1 MSYDIAEHLRVSAE
15 LLEHDESFA
24 TVTLLAIRGSA
35 PQIAGAKAIVTDQ
48 GIVAGTVGGG
58 KIENAAI
65 EYAKKTLAEFDGP
78 TAVVE
83 TWNLQTQIGMTCGG
97 EVTLFFE
104 FHRRVAW
111 PIAVFGAGHVAQAL
125 IPLLLTL
132 NCQVTCTDSRND
144 WIGKLHD
151 NPRLDKRCVPEPKS
165 VLPELAGN
173 TFFVLMSK
181 GHATDLPVLAEILRS
196 RRAPYLGVIGS
207 AQKASVLR
215 RDLKHLGIDADRI
228 DSFHCPIGLPL
239 GNNTPSEI
247 AISVAAQLIQVRDQL
262 GVFDHRSKSFQSRG
276 RLPVEVLPFEP
287 QAVTK

>member
-1 MSYDIAEHLRVSAE
+1 MSYDIAEHMRVAAD

-24 TVTLLAIRGSA
+24 TVTLLSIRGSA

-65 EYAKKTLAEFDGP
+65 EYAKKALSEIDGP
-78 TAVVE
+78 TTVVE

-97 EVTLFFE
+97 EVSLFFE
-104 FHRRVAW
+104 FHRRIGW

-125 IPLLLTL
+125 IPLLLKL
-132 NCQVTCTDSRND
+132 NCQVTCVDSRND

-151 NPRLDKRCVPEPKS
+151 HPRLCKRCVPEPKS
-165 VLPELAGN
+165 VLPELASN

-181 GHATDLPVLAEILRS
+181 GHATDLPVLAEILRT
-196 RRAPYLGVIGS
+196 RTAPYVGVIGS

-215 RDLKHLGIDADRI
+215 RDLKELGIGDDRI

-239 GNNTPSEI
+239 GNNTPTEI
-247 AISVAAQLIQVRDQL
+247 AISVAAQLIQVRDKL
-262 GVFDHRSKSFQSRG
+262 GVFDHRSKSF
-276 RLPVEVLPFEP
+276 
-287 QAVTK
+287 

>member
-1 MSYDIAEHLRVSAE
+1 MSYDIAEHLRVAAD
-15 LLEHDESFA
+15 LLEHGESFA
-24 TVTLLAIRGSA
+24 AVTLLAIRGSA

-65 EYAKKTLAEFDGP
+65 EYAKKTLSEFDGP
-78 TAVVE
+78 TTVVE

-125 IPLLLTL
+125 IPLLLKL
-132 NCQVTCTDSRND
+132 NCQITCIDSRND
-144 WIGKLHD
+144 WIEKLPAS
-151 NPRLDKRCVPEPKS
+151 PRLCKRCLPDPKS
-165 VLPELAGN
+165 VLPELASN

-181 GHATDLPVLAEILRS
+181 GHATDLPVLAEVLRS
-196 RRAPYLGVIGS
+196 RTAPYVGVIGS

-215 RDLKHLGIDADRI
+215 RDLMQLGIGEDRI

-239 GNNTPSEI
+239 GNNTPAEI

-262 GVFDHRSKSFQSRG
+262 GVFDHRSKSF
-276 RLPVEVLPFEP
+276 
-287 QAVTK
+287 

>member
-1 MSYDIAEHLRVSAE
+1 MSYDLAEHLRVSAE

-35 PQIAGAKAIVTDQ
+35 PQIAGAKAIVTDR

-65 EYAKKTLAEFDGP
+65 EYAKKTLSESDGP
-78 TAVVE
+78 AAVVE

-104 FHRRVAW
+104 FRRRVAW

-125 IPLLLTL
+125 IPLLLKL
-132 NCQVTCTDSRND
+132 NCQVTCIDSRND

-151 NPRLDKRCVPEPKS
+151 NPRLCKRCLPDPKS
-165 VLPELAGN
+165 VLPELANN
-173 TFFVLMSK
+173 TFFVLMSR

-196 RRAPYLGVIGS
+196 RTAPYVGVIGS

-215 RDLKHLGIDADRI
+215 RDLKQLGIDEDRV

-239 GNNTPSEI
+239 GNNTPAEI
-247 AISVAAQLIQVRDQL
+247 AISVAAQLIQVRDKL
-262 GVFDHRSKSFQSRG
+262 GVFDHRSKSFLAR
-276 RLPVEVLPFEP
+276 E
-287 QAVTK
+287 

>member
-1 MSYDIAEHLRVSAE
+1 MSYDIAEHLRVAAD

-65 EYAKKTLAEFDGP
+65 EYAKKTLSEFDG
-78 TAVVE
+78 
-83 TWNLQTQIGMTCGG
+83 GG

-125 IPLLLTL
+125 IPLLLKL
-132 NCQVTCTDSRND
+132 NCQITCIDSRND
-144 WIGKLHD
+144 WIEKLPAS
-151 NPRLDKRCVPEPKS
+151 PRLCKRCLPDPKS
-165 VLPELAGN
+165 VLPELASN

-181 GHATDLPVLAEILRS
+181 GHATDLPVLAEVLRS
-196 RRAPYLGVIGS
+196 RTAPYVGVIGS

-215 RDLKHLGIDADRI
+215 RDLMQLGIGEDRI

-239 GNNTPSEI
+239 GNNTPAEI

-262 GVFDHRSKSFQSRG
+262 GVFDHRSKSF
-276 RLPVEVLPFEP
+276 
-287 QAVTK
+287 